1 MNASILFSVGAARLS
16 GKNDLGGIA
25 GSGNVIRECYS
36 IASFDGDAERIGM
49 IAGSADGDV
58 SNNCFISEG
67 VGGIGGASYEN
78 DAEDIPFAD
87 MKCTDR
93 LPEKMDMFFNDD
105 WVSET
110 DCFPQIKSLA
120 QPDASVIGLDLRA
133 LSAKYAETVFTVNFI
148 RDGETIKSLK
158 KNYNEYLS
166 EDEIPTLTGADGRYP
181 HWDRDTSE
189 PIRRHTNFTA
199 EYNEATTTIASD
211 EDPPILL
218 VEGNFSENTKVSVTQ
233 AEVTADFPG
242 YSKGNAYSFKI
253 EPKKDAEDGFRLH
266 ILCRD
271 TAGTAIGIVNDGN
284 AEIIDCERDGSYLIC
299 DMSAPYTFVILNKEG
314 KALPVTIIILCA
326 GILAFL
332 AAGTVTVRRKRR
344 LRAAKDKN
352 EDTDTTPDDVEEE
365 PDNSDGDT
373 SGDAEEVIYLEP
385 DDVIDAEDDE

>member
-1 MNASILFSVGAARLS
+1 
-16 GKNDLGGIA
+16 
-25 GSGNVIRECYS
+25 
-36 IASFDGDAERIGM
+36 
-49 IAGSADGDV
+49 
-58 SNNCFISEG
+58 
-67 VGGIGGASYEN
+67 
-78 DAEDIPFAD
+78 
-87 MKCTDR
+87 
-93 LPEKMDMFFNDD
+93 
-105 WVSET
+105 
-110 DCFPQIKSLA
+110 
-120 QPDASVIGLDLRA
+120 
-133 LSAKYAETVFTVNFI
+133 
-148 RDGETIKSLK
+148 
-158 KNYNEYLS
+158 
-166 EDEIPTLTGADGRYP
+166 
-181 HWDRDTSE
+181 
-189 PIRRHTNFTA
+189 
-199 EYNEATTTIASD
+199 
-211 EDPPILL
+211 
-218 VEGNFSENTKVSVTQ
+218 
-233 AEVTADFPG
+233 
-242 YSKGNAYSFKI
+242 
-253 EPKKDAEDGFRLH
+253 LH